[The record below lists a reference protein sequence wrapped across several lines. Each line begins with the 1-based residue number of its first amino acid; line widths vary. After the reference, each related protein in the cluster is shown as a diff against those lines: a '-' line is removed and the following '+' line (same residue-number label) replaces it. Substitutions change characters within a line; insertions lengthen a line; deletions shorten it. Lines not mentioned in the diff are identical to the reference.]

1 MKRGHKMFTS
11 VILAA
16 GMGTRMKSNMPKV
29 LHRVCGKPLCKWVID
44 ASKEAGAEKV
54 VTIIGHKADMVKE
67 TIGDVTEFAL
77 QSEQKGTG
85 HAVMQAVDFIKN
97 VTGSVVILNGDT
109 PLINAETIKKAVQYN
124 AEKGEQATVI
134 TAILPDA
141 TGYGRIVRG
150 ADGGVLK
157 IVEQKDAS
165 EEEKKINE
173 VNSGMYVFDAQSL
186 VYALDKIQPNNA
198 QGEYYLTDTLEILLN
213 AGKKVGAF
221 AIDDNDEIRG
231 INDRVQLSE
240 AEQIMRAR
248 INEAHM
254 RNGVTMHIP
263 ESIYIEADVE
273 IGNDTEIQPN
283 VTLKNGT
290 KIGSN
295 CVIGQG
301 SVLDNAT
308 IHDNVDI
315 LSSVILNSEVD
326 ENTHVGPFA
335 YIRPNCRVGKDVKVG
350 DFVELKNSNIDD
362 GTKISHLTYIGDSDV
377 GKRVN
382 FGCGTVTCNY
392 DGKNKFRTVIG
403 DDCFVGCNTNFVS
416 PINVGDGAYIAAGST
431 ITEDIPEK
439 SLSIARAKQVNK
451 EGWTDKRK

>member
-1 MKRGHKMFTS
+1 MFTS
-11 VILAA
+11 IILAA
-16 GMGTRMKSNMPKV
+16 GMGTRMKSGMPKV

-44 ASKEAGAEKV
+44 ASKEAGADKV
-54 VTIIGHKADMVKE
+54 VTIIGHGADTVRQ
-67 TIGDVTEFAL
+67 TLGDVTEFAL

-85 HAVMQAVDFIKN
+85 HAVMQAKEFIEN
-97 VTGSVVILNGDT
+97 SDCVVILNGDT
-109 PLINAETIKKAVQYN
+109 PLIKAETIKKAVEYHN
-124 AEKGEQATVI
+124 ERGEQATVI
-134 TAILPDA
+134 TAILSDA

-165 EEEKKINE
+165 EEEKKIRE
-173 VNSGMYVFDAQSL
+173 VNSGMYVFDAKSL
-186 VYALDKIQPNNA
+186 AYALGEIKPNNA
-198 QGEYYLTDTLEILLN
+198 QGEYYLTDTLEILLR
-213 AGKKVGAF
+213 AGKKVGAY

-240 AEQIMRAR
+240 AEYIMRDR
-248 INEAHM
+248 INKAHM
-254 RNGVTMHIP
+254 RGGVTMTNP
-263 ESIYIEADVE
+263 QSVYIESDVE
-273 IGNDTEIQPN
+273 IGRDTVIEPN
-283 VTLKNGT
+283 VTIKSGT
-290 KIGSN
+290 KIGAN

-301 SVLDNAT
+301 SVLDKAV
-308 IHDNVDI
+308 IRDNVDI

-326 ENTHVGPFA
+326 EGAHVGPFA
-335 YIRPNCRVGKDVKVG
+335 YIRPNCRVGRDVKVG
-350 DFVELKNSNIDD
+350 DFVELKNSIIDD

-392 DGKNKFRTVIG
+392 DGKNKYRTVIG

-431 ITEDIPEK
+431 ITEDIPK
-439 SLSIARAKQVNK
+439 DSLSIARARQVNK
-451 EGWTDKRK
+451 EDWKRK

>member
-1 MKRGHKMFTS
+1 MFTS
-11 VILAA
+11 IILAA
-16 GMGTRMKSNMPKV
+16 GMGTRMKSGMPKV

-44 ASKEAGAEKV
+44 ASKEAGADKV
-54 VTIIGHKADMVKE
+54 VTIIGHGADTVRQ
-67 TIGDVTEFAL
+67 TLGNVTEFAL

-85 HAVMQAVDFIKN
+85 HAVMQAKEFIEN
-97 VTGSVVILNGDT
+97 SDCVVILNGDT
-109 PLINAETIKKAVQYN
+109 PLIKAETIKKAVEYHN
-124 AEKGEQATVI
+124 ERGEQATVI
-134 TAILPDA
+134 TAILSDA

-165 EEEKKINE
+165 EEEKKIRE
-173 VNSGMYVFDAQSL
+173 VNSGMYVFDAKSL
-186 VYALDKIQPNNA
+186 AYALGEIKPNNA
-198 QGEYYLTDTLEILLN
+198 QGEYYLTDTLEILLR
-213 AGKKVGAF
+213 AGKKAGAY

-240 AEQIMRAR
+240 AAYIMRDR
-248 INEAHM
+248 INKAHM
-254 RNGVTMHIP
+254 RGGVTMTNP
-263 ESIYIEADVE
+263 QSVYIESDVE
-273 IGNDTEIQPN
+273 IGRDTVIEPN
-283 VTLKNGT
+283 VTIKSGT
-290 KIGSN
+290 KIGAN

-301 SVLDNAT
+301 SVLDKAV
-308 IHDNVDI
+308 IRDNVDI

-326 ENTHVGPFA
+326 EGAHVGPFA
-335 YIRPNCRVGKDVKVG
+335 YIRPNCRVGRDVKVG
-350 DFVELKNSNIDD
+350 DFVELKNSIIDD

-392 DGKNKFRTVIG
+392 DGKNKYRTVIG

-431 ITEDIPEK
+431 ITEDIPK
-439 SLSIARAKQVNK
+439 DSLSIARARQVNK
-451 EGWTDKRK
+451 EDWKRK